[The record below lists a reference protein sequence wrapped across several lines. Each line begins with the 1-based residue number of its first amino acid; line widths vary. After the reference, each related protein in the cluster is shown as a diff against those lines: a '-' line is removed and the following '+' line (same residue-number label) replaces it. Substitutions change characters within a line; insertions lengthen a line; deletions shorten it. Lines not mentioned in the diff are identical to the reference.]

1 MDTVIL
7 GRGIKCKCGV
17 VFADLMGMSVKVR
30 QSTMGRTISLD
41 YNLTE

>member
-17 VFADLMGMSVKVR
+17 VFADLMGMSVKR
-30 QSTMGRTISLD
+30 FGNPGWEELFLLTI
-41 YNLTE
+41 T